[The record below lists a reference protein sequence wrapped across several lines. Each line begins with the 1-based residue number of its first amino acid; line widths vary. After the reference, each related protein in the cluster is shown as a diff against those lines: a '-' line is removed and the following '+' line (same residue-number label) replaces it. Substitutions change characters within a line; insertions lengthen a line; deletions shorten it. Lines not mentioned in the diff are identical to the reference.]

1 MSSMELHLTLTLT
14 APQMLIVIPLRPKED
29 LYLDF
34 DMIERWLVMKCP
46 LFESI
51 YLFVLAQT
59 FGMALFSTA
68 GYASCVIAES
78 CSPLLYYY
86 QARESSCEI

>member
-1 MSSMELHLTLTLT
+1 
-14 APQMLIVIPLRPKED
+14 MLIVIPLRPKED

-68 GYASCVIAES
+68 GYASCVIVES

>member
-1 MSSMELHLTLTLT
+1 MTYHLRCLL
-14 APQMLIVIPLRPKED
+14 LFPLRPKED